1 MNKIDLISGAGLSVA
16 GLVLIFII
24 IPQGTEAG
32 VSFGLSPTVFPTIL
46 ATGMTACAMALTVQ
60 ALLRLRAGSDTR
72 PSPISGWNMLMFGAA
87 SALILA
93 GIVAINY
100 LGMVIAG
107 PLLIAS
113 LMLFL
118 GDRSIIRIVLTSTIP
133 VAAIYFLAF
142 YVLRMP
148 VP

>member
-1 MNKIDLISGAGLSVA
+1 VNKIDLISGAGLSVA

-24 IPQGTEAG
+24 IPHGTEAG

-60 ALLRLRAGSDTR
+60 ALLRLRAGSDPR

-107 PLLIAS
+107 PLLIAC

-133 VAAIYFLAF
+133 VAAIYFLAI
-142 YVLRMP
+142 YVLRTP